1 MKAKQENQDLRDY
14 ARSNGVTQWQIANH
28 LGIHVMTL
36 IGRLRKPFDEKSRA
50 SFMRVVD
57 ELAGDN

>member
-14 ARSNGVTQWQIANH
+14 ARNNGVTQWQIANH

-36 IGRLRKPFDEKSRA
+36 IGRMRKPYDAKNRDAFIK
-50 SFMRVVD
+50 MVD
-57 ELAGDN
+57 DLAGKT